1 MDEYS
6 DKLDQG
12 TGVEEAAAAFEGIL
26 AGDRPKPPRKT
37 ESTRQDVADI
47 LDGDDETIEDEDEE
61 DIEDDEA
68 EETAEDDDDGTE
80 DDADDD
86 TDEDDA
92 DADAEDDED
101 EAPSPDTLVT
111 VKVNGKDEK
120 IPLKEALDGYQRQA
134 DYTRKTQEVAELRR
148 LVAEEGNQIRQ
159 ERAQYSQLLDALRQ
173 QIKDEAE
180 PDWEK
185 LRNSDPLEYAIQ
197 RDEWRERQDKLKAI
211 DAEKQRLTSAQQQE
225 QMKALAQHVE
235 QEREKLTEAIPEL
248 KDPKKSPRVSK
259 QLREYGETL
268 GFTPED
274 LDQAYD
280 HRAILALYKAMK
292 FDQLTRKGRPRPVPV
307 ERKGPRPMKP
317 GTAPT
322 ASKRVTETRR
332 AKDRLAKTGDVR
344 DAAAYFERL
353 LQ

>member
-26 AGDRPKPPRKT
+26 AGSQPKPPRKT
-37 ESTRQDVADI
+37 EDTRQDVADI
-47 LDGDDETIEDEDEE
+47 LEGDDETIEDDDED

-68 EETAEDDDDGTE
+68 DETAEDDDDDTE
-80 DDADDD
+80 DDDDD

-92 DADAEDDED
+92 DADAEDDEEGEEPD
-101 EAPSPDTLVT
+101 PDTLVT
-111 VKVNGKDEK
+111 IKVNGKDEK
-120 IPLKEALDGYQRQA
+120 VPLKEAIAGYQRQA
-134 DYTRKTQEVAELRR
+134 DYTRKTQEVAEARR
-148 LVAEEGNQIRQ
+148 QLAEEGNQIRL

-173 QIKDEAE
+173 QIKAEVE
-180 PDWEK
+180 PDWEQ

-211 DAEKQRLTSAQQQE
+211 DAEKQRLSQAQQQE

-235 QEREKLTEAIPEL
+235 QEREKLVEAIPEL
-248 KDPKKSPRVSK
+248 KDPKKGPRVSK

-292 FDQLTRKGRPRPVPV
+292 FDQLTRKGKPRPVPV
-307 ERKGPRPMKP
+307 ERKGPRPMKA
-317 GTAPT
+317 GAAPT
-322 ASKRVTETRR
+322 ASKRVTEAKR

-344 DAAAYFERL
+344 DAAAFFEKL
-353 LQ
+353 L